1 MPAWSFYSNFYDT
14 FLEENQNTF
23 GISIYAWNVLK
34 VYNLGIFLV
43 GGICLDWRERIIL
56 QKFLC
61 NIIKHFYIINFNYV
75 DLTILV
81 YCILCKNNSSFSLKQ
96 ELSTLTLLIFWA
108 E

>member
-43 GGICLDWRERIIL
+43 GG
-56 QKFLC
+56 
-61 NIIKHFYIINFNYV
+61 
-75 DLTILV
+75 DLFRLEG
-81 YCILCKNNSSFSLKQ
+81 KNNSPEVLM
-96 ELSTLTLLIFWA
+96 
-108 E
+108 